1 VYYSAVMASEFS
13 QWLEVI
19 VDIIGKDHA
28 VMSSYSTDGVV
39 RRELDLLNSLLSVF
53 SDNND
58 LEVSI

>member
-1 VYYSAVMASEFS
+1 MASEFS